1 MKLALNIIRLCC
13 CVFMGFGFA
22 ASITSKSTFEFL
34 IGSLFFFVGLM
45 GYIDIRIAQNR
56 EHHI

>member
-1 MKLALNIIRLCC
+1 MKVALNIIRLCC

-22 ASITSKSTFEFL
+22 ASINAKSTSEFF
-34 IGSLFFFVGLM
+34 IGSLFFFIGLM

-56 EHHI
+56 EHRI